1 MSAPANDQSVN
12 LKHRLT
18 GAVILIGIAVGGA
31 SLLLDRG
38 DTGPIVEQSPPEPS
52 GESFVSRIVSA
63 EQRTGQVPAPESPPL
78 DGGPVADAE
87 RTGQPAAEPVVART
101 APDRPEPAIQP
112 VLTPH
117 LRLPAPTPRLNTVEA
132 PDPERT
138 PAPQVAARAEPNVRA
153 PAGEWVV
160 RVASFAESDNAARIV
175 ERLEAGGF
183 APSSARV
190 DVNGKPMVRV
200 WVGPYTDLKDATRAK
215 AELADRFDLDGFV
228 VRQR

>member
-31 SLLLDRG
+31 SLVLDRG
-38 DTGPIVEQSPPEPS
+38 DTVPTVESSPPDPS

-63 EQRTGQVPAPESPPL
+63 EQRTGRVPAPESPRV
-78 DGGPVADAE
+78 DGGAPV
-87 RTGQPAAEPVVART
+87 GAEPETRALAAPVVERT
-101 APDRPEPAIQP
+101 APERAEPAIQP

-117 LRLPAPTPRLNTVEA
+117 LRMPAPTPRLNTVEPPA
-132 PDPERT
+132 PERT
-138 PAPQVAARAEPNVRA
+138 AAPEVAARAEPNVRV

-160 RVASFAESDNAARIV
+160 RVASFAESDNAERIV
-175 ERLEAGGF
+175 ERLEAGGY

-215 AELADRFDLDGFV
+215 AELANRFDLDGFV